1 MKRTR
6 TITWEDPMTG
16 AKEAMQ
22 MDGVDYLQAM
32 SDHKFPLPPLL
43 HTLDFTVGLI
53 EKGNVVF
60 EFTPQEFHYN
70 PIGTVHGGVI
80 TAILDSAMGCLVHSL
95 LPAGKGYTGL
105 EIAKQLTA
113 LDNHVIITG
122 RNQERLDAAAASL
135 QNITTI
141 LSDVSKA
148 EDVDLLVARIKADFP
163 QLNIVINNA
172 GRAILYNLADS
183 NQDAFANAEDEM
195 LTNYLSIIRINQKL
209 LPVLKVQRESAI
221 VNVSSIVAYV
231 PGVTLPT
238 YAASKAALHSYSASL
253 RLSLEETAVKVF
265 ELMPPLVDTEF
276 SKEIGGHNG
285 IKPSVVAD
293 DLLAALAN
301 DEFEIRVGDTAKI
314 YELFRQSPVDALNV
328 MNANRK
334 AWIDSVEN

>member
-1 MKRTR
+1 MKTSQN
-6 TITWEDPMTG
+6 T
-16 AKEAMQ
+16 
-22 MDGVDYLQAM
+22 V
-32 SDHKFPLPPLL
+32 LL
-43 HTLDFTVGLI
+43 
-53 EKGNVVF
+53 
-60 EFTPQEFHYN
+60 
-70 PIGTVHGGVI
+70 IGG
-80 TAILDSAMGCLVHSL
+80 TAGI
-95 LPAGKGYTGL
+95 GL

-135 QNITTI
+135 KNVTTI

-148 EDVDLLVARIKADFP
+148 GDVEQLVERIKVDFP

-172 GRAILYNLADS
+172 GRAILYKLTDQD
-183 NQDAFANAEDEM
+183 QDAFANAEDEM

-209 LPVLKVQRESAI
+209 LPVLLAQESSAI

-231 PGVTLPT
+231 PGVSLPT
-238 YAASKAALHSYSASL
+238 YAASKAALHSYSTAL
-253 RLSLEETAVKVF
+253 RLSLEDTSVKVF

-301 DEFEIRVGDTAKI
+301 EEYEIRVGDTAKI
-314 YELFRQSPVDALNV
+314 YELFRQSPIDALNV
-328 MNANRK
+328 MNASRK
-334 AWIDSVEN
+334 ANIDSVQH